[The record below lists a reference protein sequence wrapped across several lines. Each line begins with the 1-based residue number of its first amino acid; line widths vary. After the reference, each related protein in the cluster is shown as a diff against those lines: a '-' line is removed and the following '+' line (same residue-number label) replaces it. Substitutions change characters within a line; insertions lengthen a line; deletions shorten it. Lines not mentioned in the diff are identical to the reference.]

1 MPRARRVC
9 STPGCAALTEPG
21 RSRCTSCT
29 AAADRQRRPDGNPY
43 ASTAHRRGF
52 RLAVLDRDPICV
64 LCRLRLATIADH
76 WPIERRDL
84 VAAGLDPD
92 DPERGRGLCKPCH
105 DRSTATRTPGGWA
118 AGL

>member
-1 MPRARRVC
+1 MARARRVC
-9 STPGCAALTEPG
+9 NTPSCPNLTDPG
-21 RSRCTSCT
+21 RSRCPACT
-29 AAADRQRRPDGNPY
+29 TEAERRRRPGRNPY
-43 ASTAHRRGF
+43 ATRAHRRGF

-64 LCRLRLATIADH
+64 LCNLRLATVADH

-105 DRSTATRTPGGWA
+105 DAHTSRTSPGGWA
-118 AGL
+118 AG